1 MPNDK
6 DKPVEN
12 SKQSGQH
19 IIKKGLGSIG
29 EMFSSGGTK
38 DNSYLLKLAR
48 ETNPPP
54 KKPQNNNSDG
64 KKD

>member
-1 MPNDK
+1 MPSDK
-6 DKPVEN
+6 NKPVEN
-12 SKQSGQH
+12 AKQSEKH

-38 DNSYLLKLAR
+38 DNSDLLRLAR
-48 ETNPPP
+48 EINPPP
-54 KKPQNNNSDG
+54 KKPQHNDTNS